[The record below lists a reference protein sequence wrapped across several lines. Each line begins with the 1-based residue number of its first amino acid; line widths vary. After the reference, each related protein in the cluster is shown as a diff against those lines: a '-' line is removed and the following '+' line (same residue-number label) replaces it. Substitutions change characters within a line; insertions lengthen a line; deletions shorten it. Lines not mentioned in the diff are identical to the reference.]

1 MQIWSCL
8 GLELNRAQQCK
19 NCGDLLEDI
28 YKSFNA
34 DNVTS

>member
-8 GLELNRAQQCK
+8 GLELNRAQQRK
-19 NCGDLLEDI
+19 NCGVLLEDI